1 MVGILSFLLGFSLFS
16 GGRLLLV
23 SGRVYFNHV
32 LTESCEIDWLCYAA
46 TTFDEANCY
55 LGYTFSGSKPYLI
68 HKGNNYN
75 SGQTIRSHQPWN
87 SWNKRSSRVQFSPV
101 WGQCHDFYCITFSGS
116 DPPFIPWLIGLLI
129 LSIPTCWSLDLS
141 IEVTGPRSHWH
152 GSLLILGEFH
162 NLRFL

>member
-1 MVGILSFLLGFSLFS
+1 MVGILSFRLGFSLFS

-46 TTFDEANCY
+46 TTFDEAKCY

-75 SGQTIRSHQPWN
+75 SGQSYKKSPTLKFVKQEKFSFPGTIFTCLGASAM
-87 SWNKRSSRVQFSPV
+87 
-101 WGQCHDFYCITFSGS
+101 TGS
-116 DPPFIPWLIGLLI
+116 DPPFIPWLLPG
-129 LSIPTCWSLDLS
+129 C
-141 IEVTGPRSHWH
+141 
-152 GSLLILGEFH
+152 
-162 NLRFL
+162 